1 MPQKGK
7 GMANLLIV
15 AEKPS
20 VAKSIANALG
30 VKENGKHEGYIEGF
44 TDYFGVTVWVTWCL
58 GHLVQMSY
66 PEAYDPK
73 YTRWRL
79 EDLPLLPEEF
89 KYEVIPETKKQFQI
103 VAKLMNSV
111 GESEQDKK
119 EKSTLSR
126 DNKFLVPVDGLIE
139 ATDAGREGE
148 LIFRLVYQEAHCRKP
163 FERLW
168 ISSMEDS
175 AIRDGFRNLKP
186 STAYDAL
193 YEAALCRERA
203 DWLVGIN
210 ATRLFSTLYRQT
222 LNVGRVMTP
231 TLAMLAGREEEI
243 MRFKPEP
250 VYALQITAGA
260 VRAEGEKI
268 RDKQEAGKRL
278 AVLKETETAAV
289 SKMEEVQKE
298 DKPPLLYDLTTL
310 QRDANR
316 MYGFTAQQTLD
327 LVQSLYEKKLAT
339 YPRTDSRYLTDE
351 MDDST
356 KRLACLMKEKW
367 GYTKIVPL
375 HTERVLD
382 SRKVSDH
389 HAILPTE
396 NVYDVTFSEL
406 PDGEQKILKLLASR
420 LLAALGNS
428 CRYTE
433 YHLEFTAADQIF
445 KASAKTVTDP
455 GWKDVESWILG
466 KRADEKEE
474 QENPDEDR
482 TPSGDESNKIL
493 EALSADPGY
502 FAEGRQMK
510 IMDATIHEGMTK
522 PKSRYTEGTLLSA
535 MERAGAKETPEE
547 AERKG
552 LGTPATRAGII
563 EKLVRIG
570 FVERSGSRK
579 TKYLVPTHKGISLV
593 TVMPEEIRS
602 PLLTADWE
610 QKLLK
615 VERQELSA
623 DAFMKEIETMISS
636 LVNTYEAIQDAEVMK
651 KESAEK
657 IGTCPA
663 CGADVVKRKKGYF
676 CSNRECRFALWKDNR
691 YFDAIGKKMT
701 RQIAESLITS
711 GKVNLTKCHSRKSGR
726 TYDAVL
732 LMTTG
737 DDGSVTFRME
747 FPDRKGDK
755 RK

>member
-1 MPQKGK
+1 MGYR
-7 GMANLLIV
+7 LVI

-20 VAKSIANALG
+20 VAQSIAKVIGADRKRDGYL
-30 VKENGKHEGYIEGF
+30 EGSGYL
-44 TDYFGVTVWVTWCL
+44 VSWCF
-58 GHLVQMSY
+58 GHLVELCEPQ
-66 PEAYDPK
+66 EYDEK
-73 YTRWRL
+73 YEKWRK
-79 EDLPLLPEEF
+79 EDLPIVPDPFRYRVSED
-89 KYEVIPETKKQFQI
+89 TKKQFR
-103 VAKLMNSV
+103 KL
-111 GESEQDKK
+111 K
-119 EKSTLSR
+119 ELMER
-126 DNKFLVPVDGLIE
+126 DDVDGLIE

-175 AIRDGFRNLKP
+175 AVRDGFRNLKP
-186 STAYDAL
+186 SSAYDSL
-193 YEAALCRERA
+193 YDAALCRERA

-210 ATRLFSTLYRQT
+210 ATRLFSTIYRQT

-268 RDKQEAGKRL
+268 RDKQEAGERL
-278 AVLKETETAAV
+278 AVLKGTETAAV

-298 DKPPLLYDLTTL
+298 DKPPLLYDLTSL

-316 MYGFTAQQTLD
+316 MYGITAQQTLD
-327 LVQSLYEKKLAT
+327 LAQSLYEKKLAT

>member
-1 MPQKGK
+1 MGYR
-7 GMANLLIV
+7 LVI

-20 VAKSIANALG
+20 VAQSIAKVIGADRKRDGYL
-30 VKENGKHEGYIEGF
+30 EGSGYL
-44 TDYFGVTVWVTWCL
+44 VSWCF
-58 GHLVQMSY
+58 GHLVELCEPQ
-66 PEAYDPK
+66 EYDEK
-73 YTRWRL
+73 YEKWRK
-79 EDLPLLPEEF
+79 EDLPIVPDPFRYRVSED
-89 KYEVIPETKKQFQI
+89 TKKQFR
-103 VAKLMNSV
+103 KL
-111 GESEQDKK
+111 K
-119 EKSTLSR
+119 ELMER
-126 DNKFLVPVDGLIE
+126 DDVDGLIE

-175 AIRDGFRNLKP
+175 AVRDGFRNLKP
-186 STAYDAL
+186 SSAYDSL
-193 YEAALCRERA
+193 YDAALCRERA

-210 ATRLFSTLYRQT
+210 ATRLFSTIYRQT

-268 RDKQEAGKRL
+268 RDKQEAGERL
-278 AVLKETETAAV
+278 AVLKGTETAAV

-316 MYGFTAQQTLD
+316 MYGITAQQTLD
-327 LVQSLYEKKLAT
+327 LAQSLYEKKLAT

-396 NVYDVTFSEL
+396 NVYDVIFSEL

-711 GKVNLTKCHSRKSGR
+711 GKVNLTKCRSRKSGR

-732 LMTTG
+732 IMTTG
-737 DDGSVTFRME
+737 DDGNVTFRME

>member
-1 MPQKGK
+1 VELCEPQDYD
-7 GMANLLIV
+7 
-15 AEKPS
+15 EKY
-20 VAKSIANALG
+20 
-30 VKENGKHEGYIEGF
+30 E
-44 TDYFGVTVWVTWCL
+44 
-58 GHLVQMSY
+58 
-66 PEAYDPK
+66 
-73 YTRWRL
+73 RWRK
-79 EDLPLLPEEF
+79 EDLPIVPDPFRYRVSED
-89 KYEVIPETKKQFQI
+89 TKKQFR
-103 VAKLMNSV
+103 KL
-111 GESEQDKK
+111 K
-119 EKSTLSR
+119 ELMER
-126 DNKFLVPVDGLIE
+126 DDVDGLIE

-168 ISSMEDS
+168 ISSMEDG
-175 AIRDGFRNLKP
+175 AIREGFRNLKP
-186 STAYDAL
+186 SSAYDAL

-243 MRFKPEP
+243 MQFKPEP
-250 VYALQITAGA
+250 VYTLQITAGA
-260 VRAEGEKI
+260 VMADGEKI
-268 RDKQEAGKRL
+268 KDRQEAKKRL
-278 AVLKETETAAV
+278 AILKETEVATV
-289 SKMEEVQKE
+289 SKMDEVQKE
-298 DKPPLLYDLTTL
+298 DRPPLLYDLTTL
-310 QRDANR
+310 QRDANQ

-327 LVQSLYEKKLAT
+327 LAQSLYEKKLAT

-375 HTERVLD
+375 NTGRVLD
-382 SRKVSDH
+382 SKKVSDH

-406 PDGEQKILKLLASR
+406 PEGEQKILS
-420 LLAALGNS
+420 LLAARLLSALGNP

-433 YHLEFTAADQIF
+433 YHLEFTAANQTF
-445 KASAKTVTDP
+445 RASAKTVTDL

-466 KRADEKEE
+466 KREEEKDDP
-474 QENPDEDR
+474 ENPDEDK
-482 TPSGDESNKIL
+482 TASGDESNKIL
-493 EALSADPGY
+493 EALSADPDY

-510 IMDATIHEGMTK
+510 IVDAAIHEGMTK
-522 PKSRYTEGTLLSA
+522 PKPRYTESTLLSA
-535 MERAGAKETPEE
+535 MERAGAKETPDE

-615 VERQELSA
+615 VERKELA
-623 DAFMKEIETMISS
+623 PEAFMKDIETMIST
-636 LVNTYEAIQDAEVMK
+636 LVDTYEAVQDAEVMK

-663 CGADVVKRKKGYF
+663 CGSAVVERKKGYF
-676 CSNRECRFALWKDNR
+676 CSNRECRFALWKENR

-701 RQIAESLITS
+701 RQIAESLLTS
-711 GKVNLTKCHSRKSGR
+711 GKVNLTKCRSRKSGS
-726 TYDAVL
+726 TYDATL

-747 FPDRKGDK
+747 FPDRKGAK

>member
-1 MPQKGK
+1 MGYR
-7 GMANLLIV
+7 LVI

-20 VAKSIANALG
+20 VAQSIAKVIGAGRKKDGYLEG
-30 VKENGKHEGYIEGF
+30 NGYL
-44 TDYFGVTVWVTWCL
+44 VSWCF
-58 GHLVQMSY
+58 GHLVELCEPQD
-66 PEAYDPK
+66 YDEK
-73 YTRWRL
+73 YEKWKK
-79 EDLPLLPEEF
+79 EDLPIVPDPFRYRISED
-89 KYEVIPETKKQFQI
+89 TKKQFR
-103 VAKLMNSV
+103 KL
-111 GESEQDKK
+111 K
-119 EKSTLSR
+119 ELMER
-126 DNKFLVPVDGLIE
+126 DDVDGLIE

-168 ISSMEDS
+168 ISSMEDD
-175 AIRDGFRNLKP
+175 AIREGFRNLKP
-186 STAYDAL
+186 SSAYDAL

-231 TLAMLAGREEEI
+231 TLAMLTGREEEI
-243 MRFKPEP
+243 MQFKPEP
-250 VYALQITAGA
+250 VYTLKITTGA
-260 VRAEGEKI
+260 VTADGEKI
-268 RDKQEAGKRL
+268 KDRQEAEKRL
-278 AVLKETETAAV
+278 AMLKRTEAATV

-316 MYGFTAQQTLD
+316 MYGFTGQQTLD
-327 LVQSLYEKKLAT
+327 LAQSLYEKKLAT

-356 KRLACLMKEKW
+356 KRLACLMKENW
-367 GYTKIVPL
+367 GYTKLVPL
-375 HTERVLD
+375 NTNRVLD
-382 SRKVSDH
+382 SKKVSDH

-406 PDGEQKILKLLASR
+406 PEGEQKILS
-420 LLAALGNS
+420 LLAARLLSALGNP

-433 YHLEFTAADQIF
+433 YHLEFTAADQTF
-445 KASAKTVTDP
+445 KASAKTITGP
-455 GWKDVESWILG
+455 GWKDVKSWILG
-466 KRADEKEE
+466 KRAEEQEE
-474 QENPDEDR
+474 QENPVEDK
-482 TPSGDESNKIL
+482 TASYDESNKIL
-493 EALSADPGY
+493 EALSADPDY

-510 IMDATIHEGMTK
+510 IVDTAIHESTTK
-522 PKSRYTEGTLLSA
+522 PKSRYTESTLLSA
-535 MERAGAKETPEE
+535 MERAGAKETPDE

-615 VERQELSA
+615 VERGELTPE
-623 DAFMKEIETMISS
+623 AFMKDIETMIST
-636 LVNTYEAIQDAEVMK
+636 LVDTYEAVQDAEVMR
-651 KESAEK
+651 KEAAGK
-657 IGTCPA
+657 IGICPA
-663 CGADVVKRKKGYF
+663 CGSEVVERKKGYF
-676 CSNRECRFALWKDNR
+676 CSNRECRFALWKENR

-701 RQIAESLITS
+701 RQIAESLLTS
-711 GKVNLTKCHSRKSGR
+711 GKVNLTKCRSRKSGS
-726 TYDAVL
+726 TYDVTL
-732 LMTTG
+732 LMTAG

-747 FPDRKGDK
+747 FPDRKGAK

>member
-1 MPQKGK
+1 MGYR
-7 GMANLLIV
+7 LVI

-20 VAKSIANALG
+20 VAQSIEKVIGADRKRDGYL
-30 VKENGKHEGYIEGF
+30 EGSGYL
-44 TDYFGVTVWVTWCL
+44 VSWCF
-58 GHLVQMSY
+58 GHLVELCEPQ
-66 PEAYDPK
+66 EYDEK
-73 YTRWRL
+73 YEKWRK
-79 EDLPLLPEEF
+79 EDLPIVPDPFRYRVSED
-89 KYEVIPETKKQFQI
+89 TKKQFR
-103 VAKLMNSV
+103 KL
-111 GESEQDKK
+111 K
-119 EKSTLSR
+119 ELMER
-126 DNKFLVPVDGLIE
+126 DDVDGLME

-175 AIRDGFRNLKP
+175 AVRDGFRNLKP
-186 STAYDAL
+186 SSAYDSL
-193 YEAALCRERA
+193 YDAALCRERA

-210 ATRLFSTLYRQT
+210 ATRLFSTIYRQT

-268 RDKQEAGKRL
+268 RDKQEAGERL
-278 AVLKETETAAV
+278 AVLKGTETAAV

-298 DKPPLLYDLTTL
+298 DKPPLLYDLTSL

-316 MYGFTAQQTLD
+316 MYGITAQQTLD
-327 LVQSLYEKKLAT
+327 LAQSLYEKKLAT

-711 GKVNLTKCHSRKSGR
+711 GKVNLTKCRSRKSGR

-732 LMTTG
+732 IMTTG
-737 DDGSVTFRME
+737 DDGNVTFRME

>member
-1 MPQKGK
+1 MGYR
-7 GMANLLIV
+7 LVI

-20 VAKSIANALG
+20 VAQSIAKVIGADRKRDGYL
-30 VKENGKHEGYIEGF
+30 EGSGYL
-44 TDYFGVTVWVTWCL
+44 VSWCF
-58 GHLVQMSY
+58 GHLVELCEPQ
-66 PEAYDPK
+66 EYDEK
-73 YTRWRL
+73 YEKWRK
-79 EDLPLLPEEF
+79 EDLPIVPDPFRYRVSED
-89 KYEVIPETKKQFQI
+89 TKKQFR
-103 VAKLMNSV
+103 KL
-111 GESEQDKK
+111 K
-119 EKSTLSR
+119 ELMER
-126 DNKFLVPVDGLIE
+126 DDVDGLIE

-175 AIRDGFRNLKP
+175 AVRDGFRNLKP
-186 STAYDAL
+186 SSAYDSL
-193 YEAALCRERA
+193 YDAALCRERA

-210 ATRLFSTLYRQT
+210 ATRLFSTIYRQT

-268 RDKQEAGKRL
+268 RDKQEAGERL
-278 AVLKETETAAV
+278 AVLKGTETAAV

-298 DKPPLLYDLTTL
+298 DKPPLLYDLTSL

-316 MYGFTAQQTLD
+316 MYGITAQQTLD
-327 LVQSLYEKKLAT
+327 LAQSLYEKKLAT

-570 FVERSGSRK
+570 FVERSGNRK

>member
-1 MPQKGK
+1 MNIRKDEDAGVTPGVFFILEKEKPMGYR
-7 GMANLLIV
+7 LVI

-20 VAKSIANALG
+20 VAQSIAKVIGADRKRDGYL
-30 VKENGKHEGYIEGF
+30 EGSGYL
-44 TDYFGVTVWVTWCL
+44 VSWCF
-58 GHLVQMSY
+58 GHLVELCEPQ
-66 PEAYDPK
+66 EYDRK
-73 YTRWRL
+73 YEKWRK
-79 EDLPLLPEEF
+79 EDLPIVPDPFRYRVSED
-89 KYEVIPETKKQFQI
+89 TKKQFR
-103 VAKLMNSV
+103 KL
-111 GESEQDKK
+111 K
-119 EKSTLSR
+119 ELMER
-126 DNKFLVPVDGLIE
+126 DDVDGLIE

-396 NVYDVTFSEL
+396 NVYDVIFSEL

-420 LLAALGNS
+420 LLAALGNP

-433 YHLEFTAADQIF
+433 YHLEFTAADQTF
-445 KASAKTVTDP
+445 KASAKTVTEP

-466 KRADEKEE
+466 KRAEEKEE
-474 QENPDEDR
+474 QENPDEDK

-510 IMDATIHEGMTK
+510 IMDAAIHEGVTK
-522 PKSRYTEGTLLSA
+522 PKSRYTESTLLSA
-535 MERAGAKETPEE
+535 MERAGAKETPDE

-570 FVERSGSRK
+570 FVERSGNRK
-579 TKYLVPTHKGISLV
+579 TKYLVPTHKDISLV

-602 PLLTADWE
+602 PLLTADW
-610 QKLLK
+610 
-615 VERQELSA
+615 
-623 DAFMKEIETMISS
+623 
-636 LVNTYEAIQDAEVMK
+636 
-651 KESAEK
+651 
-657 IGTCPA
+657 
-663 CGADVVKRKKGYF
+663 
-676 CSNRECRFALWKDNR
+676 
-691 YFDAIGKKMT
+691 
-701 RQIAESLITS
+701 
-711 GKVNLTKCHSRKSGR
+711 
-726 TYDAVL
+726 
-732 LMTTG
+732 
-737 DDGSVTFRME
+737 
-747 FPDRKGDK
+747 
-755 RK
+755 

>member
-1 MPQKGK
+1 MGYR
-7 GMANLLIV
+7 LVI

-20 VAKSIANALG
+20 VAQSIAKVIGADRKKDGYL
-30 VKENGKHEGYIEGF
+30 EGSGYL
-44 TDYFGVTVWVTWCL
+44 VSWCF
-58 GHLVQMSY
+58 GHLVELCEPQ
-66 PEAYDPK
+66 EYDEK
-73 YTRWRL
+73 YEKWRK
-79 EDLPLLPEEF
+79 EDLPIVPDPYRYRVSED
-89 KYEVIPETKKQFQI
+89 TKKQFR
-103 VAKLMNSV
+103 KL
-111 GESEQDKK
+111 K
-119 EKSTLSR
+119 ELMER
-126 DNKFLVPVDGLIE
+126 DDVDGLIE

-148 LIFRLVYQEAHCRKP
+148 LIFRLVYREAHCRKP

-168 ISSMEDS
+168 ISSMEDN
-175 AIRDGFRNLKP
+175 AIREGFRNLKP
-186 STAYDAL
+186 SSAYDAL

-250 VYALQITAGA
+250 VYTLQITAGA
-260 VRAEGEKI
+260 VRADGEKI
-268 RDKQEAGKRL
+268 RNKQEAEKRL
-278 AVLKETETAAV
+278 AVLKETETATV

-298 DKPPLLYDLTTL
+298 EKPPLLYDLTSL

-316 MYGFTAQQTLD
+316 MYGFTAQQILD
-327 LVQSLYEKKLAT
+327 IAQSLYEKKLAT

-389 HAILPTE
+389 YAILPTE

-406 PDGEQKILKLLASR
+406 PDEEQKILALLAAR
-420 LLAALGNS
+420 LLAALGNP

-433 YHLEFTAADQIF
+433 YHLEFAAADQIL

-455 GWKDVESWILG
+455 GWKDVEGWILG
-466 KRADEKEE
+466 KRAEEKEE
-474 QENPDEDR
+474 QPDEDK
-482 TPSGDESNKIL
+482 TSFGDESNKIL
-493 EALSADPGY
+493 EALSVDPDY

-510 IMDATIHEGMTK
+510 IMDATMHEGMTK
-522 PKSRYTEGTLLSA
+522 PKSRYTESTLLSA
-535 MERAGAKETPEE
+535 MERAGAKETPDE

-610 QKLLK
+610 QKLLE

-636 LVNTYEAIQDAEVMK
+636 LVDTYVAIQDADVMK

-663 CGADVVKRKKGYF
+663 CGSDVVERKKGYF
-676 CSNRECRFALWKDNR
+676 CSNRECRFVLWKKNR
-691 YFDAIGKKMT
+691 YFDAIGKKLT
-701 RQIAESLITS
+701 RQIAESLLTS
-711 GKVNLTKCHSRKSGR
+711 GKANLTKCRSRKSGR
-726 TYDAVL
+726 TYDASL

-747 FPDRKGDK
+747 FPDRKGAK
-755 RK
+755 RE

>member
-1 MPQKGK
+1 MTPGVFFILEREDPM
-7 GMANLLIV
+7 GNRLVI

-20 VAKSIANALG
+20 VAQSIAKVIGADRKMDRYL
-30 VKENGKHEGYIEGF
+30 EGSGYL
-44 TDYFGVTVWVTWCL
+44 VSWCF
-58 GHLVQMSY
+58 GHLVELCEPQ
-66 PEAYDPK
+66 EYDEK
-73 YTRWRL
+73 YEKWRK
-79 EDLPLLPEEF
+79 EDLPIVPDPFRYRVSED
-89 KYEVIPETKKQFQI
+89 TKKQFR
-103 VAKLMNSV
+103 KL
-111 GESEQDKK
+111 K
-119 EKSTLSR
+119 ELMER
-126 DNKFLVPVDGLIE
+126 DDVDGLIE

-175 AIRDGFRNLKP
+175 AVRDGFRNLKP
-186 STAYDAL
+186 SSAYDSL
-193 YEAALCRERA
+193 YDAALCRERA

-210 ATRLFSTLYRQT
+210 ATRLFSTIYRQT

-268 RDKQEAGKRL
+268 RDKQEAGERL
-278 AVLKETETAAV
+278 AVLKGTETAAV

-298 DKPPLLYDLTTL
+298 DKPPLLYDLTSL

-316 MYGFTAQQTLD
+316 MYGITAQQTLD
-327 LVQSLYEKKLAT
+327 LAQSLYEKKLAT

-676 CSNRECRFALWKDNR
+676 CSNRECRFALWKDNL

-711 GKVNLTKCHSRKSGR
+711 GKVNLTKCRSRKSGR

-732 LMTTG
+732 IMTTG
-737 DDGSVTFRME
+737 DDGNVTFRME

>member
-1 MPQKGK
+1 MGYR
-7 GMANLLIV
+7 LVI

-20 VAKSIANALG
+20 VAQSIAKVIGADRKRDGYL
-30 VKENGKHEGYIEGF
+30 EGSGYL
-44 TDYFGVTVWVTWCL
+44 VSWCF
-58 GHLVQMSY
+58 GHLVELCEPQ
-66 PEAYDPK
+66 EYDEK
-73 YTRWRL
+73 YEKWRK
-79 EDLPLLPEEF
+79 EDLPIVPDPFRYWVSED
-89 KYEVIPETKKQFQI
+89 TKKQFR
-103 VAKLMNSV
+103 KL
-111 GESEQDKK
+111 K
-119 EKSTLSR
+119 ELMER
-126 DNKFLVPVDGLIE
+126 DDVDGLIE

-175 AIRDGFRNLKP
+175 AVRDGFRNLKP
-186 STAYDAL
+186 SSAYDSL
-193 YEAALCRERA
+193 YDAALCRERA

-210 ATRLFSTLYRQT
+210 ATRLFSTIYRQT

-268 RDKQEAGKRL
+268 RDKQEAGERL
-278 AVLKETETAAV
+278 AVLKGTETAAV

-298 DKPPLLYDLTTL
+298 DKPPLLYDLTSL

-316 MYGFTAQQTLD
+316 MYGITAQQTLD
-327 LVQSLYEKKLAT
+327 LAQSLYEKKLAT

-711 GKVNLTKCHSRKSGR
+711 GKVNLTKCRSRKSGR

-732 LMTTG
+732 IMTTG
-737 DDGSVTFRME
+737 DDGNVTFRME

>member
-1 MPQKGK
+1 MGYR
-7 GMANLLIV
+7 LVI

-20 VAKSIANALG
+20 VAQSIAKVIGADRKRDGYL
-30 VKENGKHEGYIEGF
+30 EGSGYL
-44 TDYFGVTVWVTWCL
+44 VSWCF
-58 GHLVQMSY
+58 GHLVELCEPQ
-66 PEAYDPK
+66 EYDEK
-73 YTRWRL
+73 YEKWRK
-79 EDLPLLPEEF
+79 EDLPIVPDPFRYRVSED
-89 KYEVIPETKKQFQI
+89 TKKQFR
-103 VAKLMNSV
+103 KL
-111 GESEQDKK
+111 K
-119 EKSTLSR
+119 ELMER
-126 DNKFLVPVDGLIE
+126 DDVDGLIE

-175 AIRDGFRNLKP
+175 AVRDGFRNLKP
-186 STAYDAL
+186 SSAYDSL
-193 YEAALCRERA
+193 YDAALCRERA

-210 ATRLFSTLYRQT
+210 ATRLFSTIYRQT

-268 RDKQEAGKRL
+268 RDKQEAGERL
-278 AVLKETETAAV
+278 AVLKGTETAAV

-298 DKPPLLYDLTTL
+298 DKPPLLYDLTSL

-316 MYGFTAQQTLD
+316 MYGITAQQTLD
-327 LVQSLYEKKLAT
+327 LAQSLYEKKLAT

-711 GKVNLTKCHSRKSGR
+711 GKVNLTKCRSRKSGR

-732 LMTTG
+732 IMTTG
-737 DDGSVTFRME
+737 DDGNVTFRME

>member
-1 MPQKGK
+1 MGYR
-7 GMANLLIV
+7 LVI

-20 VAKSIANALG
+20 VAQSIAKVIGADRKKDGYLEG
-30 VKENGKHEGYIEGF
+30 NG
-44 TDYFGVTVWVTWCL
+44 YFVSWCF
-58 GHLVQMSY
+58 GHLVELCEPQD
-66 PEAYDPK
+66 YDEK
-73 YTRWRL
+73 YERWRK
-79 EDLPLLPEEF
+79 EDLPIVPDPFRYRVSED
-89 KYEVIPETKKQFQI
+89 TKKQFR
-103 VAKLMNSV
+103 KL
-111 GESEQDKK
+111 K
-119 EKSTLSR
+119 ELMER
-126 DNKFLVPVDGLIE
+126 DDVDGLIE

-168 ISSMEDS
+168 ISSMEDG
-175 AIRDGFRNLKP
+175 AIREGFRNLKP
-186 STAYDAL
+186 SSAYDAL

-243 MRFKPEP
+243 MQFKPEP
-250 VYALQITAGA
+250 VYTLQITAGA
-260 VRAEGEKI
+260 VMADGEKI
-268 RDKQEAGKRL
+268 KDRQEAKKRL
-278 AVLKETETAAV
+278 AILKETEVATV
-289 SKMEEVQKE
+289 SKMDEVQKE
-298 DKPPLLYDLTTL
+298 DRPPLLYDLTTL
-310 QRDANR
+310 QRDANQ

-327 LVQSLYEKKLAT
+327 LAQSLYEKKLAT

-375 HTERVLD
+375 NTGRVLD
-382 SRKVSDH
+382 SKKVSDH

-406 PDGEQKILKLLASR
+406 PEGEQKILS
-420 LLAALGNS
+420 LLAARLLSALGNP

-433 YHLEFTAADQIF
+433 YHLEFTAANQTF
-445 KASAKTVTDP
+445 RASAKTVTDL

-466 KRADEKEE
+466 KREEEKDDP
-474 QENPDEDR
+474 ENPDEDK
-482 TPSGDESNKIL
+482 TASGDESNKIL
-493 EALSADPGY
+493 EALSADPDY

-510 IMDATIHEGMTK
+510 IVDAAIHEGMTK
-522 PKSRYTEGTLLSA
+522 PKPRYTESTLLSA
-535 MERAGAKETPEE
+535 MERAGAKETPDE

-615 VERQELSA
+615 VERKELA
-623 DAFMKEIETMISS
+623 PEAFMKDIETMIST
-636 LVNTYEAIQDAEVMK
+636 LVDTYEAVQDAEVMK

-663 CGADVVKRKKGYF
+663 CGSAVVERKKGYF
-676 CSNRECRFALWKDNR
+676 CSNRECRFALWKENR

-701 RQIAESLITS
+701 RQIAESLLTS
-711 GKVNLTKCHSRKSGR
+711 GKVNLTKCRSRKSGS
-726 TYDAVL
+726 TYDATL

-747 FPDRKGDK
+747 FPDRKGAK

>member
-1 MPQKGK
+1 MGYR
-7 GMANLLIV
+7 LVI

-20 VAKSIANALG
+20 VAQSIAKVIGADRKKDGYLEG
-30 VKENGKHEGYIEGF
+30 NGYL
-44 TDYFGVTVWVTWCL
+44 VSWCF
-58 GHLVQMSY
+58 GHLVELCEPQD
-66 PEAYDPK
+66 YDEK
-73 YTRWRL
+73 YEKWRK
-79 EDLPLLPEEF
+79 EDLPIVPDPF
-89 KYEVIPETKKQFQI
+89 RYRVSADTKKQFR
-103 VAKLMNSV
+103 KL
-111 GESEQDKK
+111 K
-119 EKSTLSR
+119 ELMER
-126 DNKFLVPVDGLIE
+126 DDVDGLIE

-168 ISSMEDS
+168 ISSMEDG
-175 AIRDGFRNLKP
+175 AIREGFRNLKP
-186 STAYDAL
+186 SSAYDAL

-243 MRFKPEP
+243 MQFMPEP
-250 VYALQITAGA
+250 VYTLQVTAGA
-260 VRAEGEKI
+260 VRADGEKI
-268 RDKQEAGKRL
+268 KDRQEAEKRI
-278 AVLKETETAAV
+278 AMLKREEATTV

-327 LVQSLYEKKLAT
+327 LAQSLYEKKLAT
-339 YPRTDSRYLTDE
+339 YSRTDSRYLTDE

-367 GYTKIVPL
+367 GYTKLVPL
-375 HTERVLD
+375 NTERVLD
-382 SRKVSDH
+382 SKKVSDH

-396 NVYDVTFSEL
+396 NVYDVIFSEL
-406 PDGEQKILKLLASR
+406 PEGDQKILSLLTAR
-420 LLAALGNS
+420 LLSALGNP

-433 YHLEFTAADQIF
+433 YHLEFAVAEQTF
-445 KASAKTVTDP
+445 KASAKMVTDP

-466 KRADEKEE
+466 KRAEEKEE
-474 QENPDEDR
+474 QENSDEDK
-482 TPSGDESNKIL
+482 TAPDDESNKIL
-493 EALSADPGY
+493 EALSADPDY

-510 IMDATIHEGMTK
+510 IVDAAIHESMTK
-522 PKSRYTEGTLLSA
+522 PKSRYTESTLLSA
-535 MERAGAKETPEE
+535 MERAGAKETPDE

-552 LGTPATRAGII
+552 LGTPATRAEII
-563 EKLVRIG
+563 EKLIRIG
-570 FVERSGSRK
+570 FLERSGSRK

-602 PLLTADWE
+602 PLLTAEWE

-615 VERQELSA
+615 VERGELTPE
-623 DAFMKEIETMISS
+623 AFMKDIETMIST
-636 LVNTYEAIQDAEVMK
+636 LVDTYEAVQDAEVMK
-651 KESAEK
+651 KEAAEK
-657 IGTCPA
+657 IGICPA
-663 CGADVVKRKKGYF
+663 CGSAVVERKKGYF
-676 CSNRECRFALWKDNR
+676 CSRRECRFALWKENR

-701 RQIAESLITS
+701 RQIAESLLTS
-711 GKVNLTKCHSRKSGR
+711 GKVNLTKCRSRKSGS
-726 TYDAVL
+726 TYDATL
-732 LMTTG
+732 LMMTG

-747 FPDRKGDK
+747 FPDRKGAK

>member
-1 MPQKGK
+1 
-7 GMANLLIV
+7 
-15 AEKPS
+15 
-20 VAKSIANALG
+20 
-30 VKENGKHEGYIEGF
+30 
-44 TDYFGVTVWVTWCL
+44 
-58 GHLVQMSY
+58 
-66 PEAYDPK
+66 
-73 YTRWRL
+73 
-79 EDLPLLPEEF
+79 
-89 KYEVIPETKKQFQI
+89 
-103 VAKLMNSV
+103 
-111 GESEQDKK
+111 
-119 EKSTLSR
+119 
-126 DNKFLVPVDGLIE
+126 
-139 ATDAGREGE
+139 
-148 LIFRLVYQEAHCRKP
+148 
-163 FERLW
+163 
-168 ISSMEDS
+168 MEDS
-175 AIRDGFRNLKP
+175 AVRDGFRNLKP
-186 STAYDAL
+186 SSAYDSL
-193 YEAALCRERA
+193 YDAALCRERA

-210 ATRLFSTLYRQT
+210 ATRLFSTIYRQT

-268 RDKQEAGKRL
+268 RDKQEAGERL
-278 AVLKETETAAV
+278 AVLKGTETAAV

-298 DKPPLLYDLTTL
+298 DKPPLLYDLTSL

-316 MYGFTAQQTLD
+316 MYGITAQQTLD
-327 LVQSLYEKKLAT
+327 LAQSLYEKKLAT

-711 GKVNLTKCHSRKSGR
+711 GKVNLTKCRSRKSGR

-732 LMTTG
+732 IMTTG
-737 DDGSVTFRME
+737 DDGNVTFRME

>member
-1 MPQKGK
+1 MGYR
-7 GMANLLIV
+7 LVI

-20 VAKSIANALG
+20 VAQSIAKVIGAGRKKDGYLEG
-30 VKENGKHEGYIEGF
+30 NGYL
-44 TDYFGVTVWVTWCL
+44 VSWCF
-58 GHLVQMSY
+58 GHLVELCEPQD
-66 PEAYDPK
+66 YDEK
-73 YTRWRL
+73 YEKWRK
-79 EDLPLLPEEF
+79 EDLPIVPDPFRYRISED
-89 KYEVIPETKKQFQI
+89 TKKQFR
-103 VAKLMNSV
+103 KL
-111 GESEQDKK
+111 K
-119 EKSTLSR
+119 ELMER
-126 DNKFLVPVDGLIE
+126 DDVDGLIE

-168 ISSMEDS
+168 ISSMEDD
-175 AIRDGFRNLKP
+175 AIREGFRNLKP
-186 STAYDAL
+186 SSAYDAL

-231 TLAMLAGREEEI
+231 TLAMLTGREEEI
-243 MRFKPEP
+243 MQFKPEP
-250 VYALQITAGA
+250 VYTLKITAGA
-260 VRAEGEKI
+260 VTADGEKI
-268 RDKQEAGKRL
+268 KDRQEAEKRL
-278 AVLKETETAAV
+278 AMLKREEAATV

-327 LVQSLYEKKLAT
+327 LAQSLYEKKLAT

-367 GYTKIVPL
+367 GYTKLVPL
-375 HTERVLD
+375 NTNRVID
-382 SRKVSDH
+382 SKKVSDH

-406 PDGEQKILKLLASR
+406 PEGEQKILS
-420 LLAALGNS
+420 LLAARLLSALGNP
-428 CRYTE
+428 CKYTE
-433 YHLEFTAADQIF
+433 YHLEFTAADQTF

-455 GWKDVESWILG
+455 GWKNVEGWILG
-466 KRADEKEE
+466 KRAEEKDEP
-474 QENPDEDR
+474 ENPDEEK
-482 TPSGDESNKIL
+482 TASGDESNKIL
-493 EALSADPGY
+493 EALSADPDY

-510 IMDATIHEGMTK
+510 IVDAAIHEGMTK
-522 PKSRYTEGTLLSA
+522 PKPRYTESTLLSA
-535 MERAGAKETPEE
+535 MERAGAKETPDE

-552 LGTPATRAGII
+552 LGTPATRAGVI

-570 FVERSGSRK
+570 FVERRGSRK

-615 VERQELSA
+615 VERKELA
-623 DAFMKEIETMISS
+623 PEAFMKDIETMIST
-636 LVNTYEAIQDAEVMK
+636 LVDTYEAVQDAEVMK

-663 CGADVVKRKKGYF
+663 CGSAVVERKKGYF
-676 CSNRECRFALWKDNR
+676 CSNRECRFALWKENR

-701 RQIAESLITS
+701 RQIAESLLTS
-711 GKVNLTKCHSRKSGR
+711 GKVNLTKCRSRKSGS
-726 TYDAVL
+726 TYDATL

-747 FPDRKGDK
+747 FPDRKGAK

>member
-1 MPQKGK
+1 MGYR
-7 GMANLLIV
+7 LVI

-20 VAKSIANALG
+20 VAQSIAKVIGADRKRDGYL
-30 VKENGKHEGYIEGF
+30 EGSGYL
-44 TDYFGVTVWVTWCL
+44 VSWCF
-58 GHLVQMSY
+58 GHLVELCEPQ
-66 PEAYDPK
+66 EYDEK
-73 YTRWRL
+73 YEKWRK
-79 EDLPLLPEEF
+79 EDLPIVPDPFRYRVSED
-89 KYEVIPETKKQFQI
+89 TKKQFR
-103 VAKLMNSV
+103 KL
-111 GESEQDKK
+111 K
-119 EKSTLSR
+119 ELMER
-126 DNKFLVPVDGLIE
+126 DDVDGLIE

-175 AIRDGFRNLKP
+175 AVRDGFRNLKP
-186 STAYDAL
+186 SSAYDSL
-193 YEAALCRERA
+193 YDAALCRERA

-210 ATRLFSTLYRQT
+210 ATRLFSTIYRQT

-268 RDKQEAGKRL
+268 RDKQEAGERL
-278 AVLKETETAAV
+278 AVLKGTETAAV

-298 DKPPLLYDLTTL
+298 DKPPLLYDLTSL

-316 MYGFTAQQTLD
+316 MYGITAQQTLD
-327 LVQSLYEKKLAT
+327 LAQSLYEKKLAT

-522 PKSRYTEGTLLSA
+522 PKSRYTESTLLSA

-711 GKVNLTKCHSRKSGR
+711 GKVNLTKCRSRKSGR

-732 LMTTG
+732 IMTTG
-737 DDGSVTFRME
+737 DDGNVTFRME

>member
-1 MPQKGK
+1 MNIRKDEDAGVTPGVFFILEKEKPMGYR
-7 GMANLLIV
+7 LVI

-20 VAKSIANALG
+20 VAQSIAKVIGADRKRDGYL
-30 VKENGKHEGYIEGF
+30 EGSGYL
-44 TDYFGVTVWVTWCL
+44 VSWCF
-58 GHLVQMSY
+58 GHLVELCEPQ
-66 PEAYDPK
+66 EYDRK
-73 YTRWRL
+73 YEKWRK
-79 EDLPLLPEEF
+79 EDLPIVPDPFRYRVSED
-89 KYEVIPETKKQFQI
+89 TKKQFR
-103 VAKLMNSV
+103 KL
-111 GESEQDKK
+111 K
-119 EKSTLSR
+119 ELMER
-126 DNKFLVPVDGLIE
+126 DDVDGLIE

-396 NVYDVTFSEL
+396 NVYDVIFSEL

-420 LLAALGNS
+420 LLAALGNP

-433 YHLEFTAADQIF
+433 YHLEFTAADQTF
-445 KASAKTVTDP
+445 KASAKTVTEP

-466 KRADEKEE
+466 KRAEEKEE
-474 QENPDEDR
+474 QENPDEDK

-510 IMDATIHEGMTK
+510 IMDAAIHEGVTK
-522 PKSRYTEGTLLSA
+522 PKSRYTESTLLSA
-535 MERAGAKETPEE
+535 MERAGAKETPDE

-570 FVERSGSRK
+570 FVERSGNRK
-579 TKYLVPTHKGISLV
+579 TKYLVPTHKDISLV

-663 CGADVVKRKKGYF
+663 CGADVVERKKGYF

>member
-1 MPQKGK
+1 MGYR
-7 GMANLLIV
+7 LVI

-20 VAKSIANALG
+20 VAQSIAKVIGADRKKDGYLEG
-30 VKENGKHEGYIEGF
+30 NGYL
-44 TDYFGVTVWVTWCL
+44 VSWCF
-58 GHLVQMSY
+58 GHLVELCEPQD
-66 PEAYDPK
+66 YDEK
-73 YTRWRL
+73 YEKWRK
-79 EDLPLLPEEF
+79 EDLPIVPDPFRYRVSED
-89 KYEVIPETKKQFQI
+89 TKKQFR
-103 VAKLMNSV
+103 KL
-111 GESEQDKK
+111 K
-119 EKSTLSR
+119 ELMER
-126 DNKFLVPVDGLIE
+126 DDVDGLIE

-148 LIFRLVYQEAHCRKP
+148 LIFRLVYHEAHCRKP

-168 ISSMEDS
+168 ISSMEDN
-175 AIRDGFRNLKP
+175 AIREGFRNLKP
-186 STAYDAL
+186 SSAYDAL

-243 MRFKPEP
+243 MQFKPEP

-260 VRAEGEKI
+260 VRADGEKI
-268 RDKQEAGKRL
+268 KDRQEAEKRL
-278 AVLKETETAAV
+278 AILKETEAATV

-298 DKPPLLYDLTTL
+298 DKPPFLYDLTTL

-327 LVQSLYEKKLAT
+327 LAQSLYEKKLVT

-367 GYTKIVPL
+367 GYTKLVPL
-375 HTERVLD
+375 NTNRVLD
-382 SRKVSDH
+382 SKKVSDH

-396 NVYDVTFSEL
+396 HVYDVTFSEL
-406 PDGEQKILKLLASR
+406 PEGEQKILS
-420 LLAALGNS
+420 LLAARLLSALGNP
-428 CRYTE
+428 CKYTE
-433 YHLEFTAADQIF
+433 YHLEFTAADQTF

-455 GWKDVESWILG
+455 GWKNVEGWILG
-466 KRADEKEE
+466 KRAEEKDEP
-474 QENPDEDR
+474 ENPDEEK
-482 TPSGDESNKIL
+482 TASGDESNKIL
-493 EALSADPGY
+493 EALSADPDY

-510 IMDATIHEGMTK
+510 IVDAAIHEGMTK
-522 PKSRYTEGTLLSA
+522 PKPRYTESTLLSA
-535 MERAGAKETPEE
+535 MERAGAKETPDE

-610 QKLLK
+610 QKLLQ
-615 VERQELSA
+615 VERRELA
-623 DAFMKEIETMISS
+623 PDTFMKEIEAMITS
-636 LVNTYEAIQDAEVMK
+636 LVDTYEAVQNAEVMN
-651 KESAEK
+651 KETVEK
-657 IGTCPA
+657 IGVCPV
-663 CGADVVKRKKGYF
+663 CGSVVVERKKGYF
-676 CSNRECRFALWKDNR
+676 CSNRECQFALWKENR

-701 RQIAESLITS
+701 RQIAESLITT
-711 GKVNLTKCHSRKSGR
+711 GKANLTKCRSRKSGS

-732 LMTTG
+732 RMTTG

-747 FPDRKGDK
+747 FPDRKGAK

>member
-1 MPQKGK
+1 MGYR
-7 GMANLLIV
+7 LVI

-20 VAKSIANALG
+20 VAQSIAKVIGADRKKDGYLEG
-30 VKENGKHEGYIEGF
+30 NGYL
-44 TDYFGVTVWVTWCL
+44 VSWCF
-58 GHLVQMSY
+58 GHLVELCEPQD
-66 PEAYDPK
+66 YDEK
-73 YTRWRL
+73 YERWRK
-79 EDLPLLPEEF
+79 EDLPIVPDPFRYRVSED
-89 KYEVIPETKKQFQI
+89 TKKQFR
-103 VAKLMNSV
+103 KL
-111 GESEQDKK
+111 K
-119 EKSTLSR
+119 ELMER
-126 DNKFLVPVDGLIE
+126 DDVDGLIE

-168 ISSMEDS
+168 ISSMEDG
-175 AIRDGFRNLKP
+175 AIREGFRNLKP
-186 STAYDAL
+186 SSAYDAL

-243 MRFKPEP
+243 MQFKPEP
-250 VYALQITAGA
+250 VYTLQITAGA
-260 VRAEGEKI
+260 VMADGEKI
-268 RDKQEAGKRL
+268 KDRQEAKKRL
-278 AVLKETETAAV
+278 AILKETEVATV
-289 SKMEEVQKE
+289 SKMDEVQKE
-298 DKPPLLYDLTTL
+298 DRPPLLYDLTTL
-310 QRDANR
+310 QRDANQ

-327 LVQSLYEKKLAT
+327 LAQSLYEKKLAT

-375 HTERVLD
+375 NTGRVLD
-382 SRKVSDH
+382 SKKVSDH

-406 PDGEQKILKLLASR
+406 PEGEQKILS
-420 LLAALGNS
+420 LLAARLLSALGNP

-433 YHLEFTAADQIF
+433 YHLEFTAANQTF
-445 KASAKTVTDP
+445 RASAKTVTDL

-466 KRADEKEE
+466 KREEEKDDP
-474 QENPDEDR
+474 ENPDEDK
-482 TPSGDESNKIL
+482 TASGDESNKIL
-493 EALSADPGY
+493 EALSADPDY

-510 IMDATIHEGMTK
+510 IVDAAIHEGMTK
-522 PKSRYTEGTLLSA
+522 PKPRYTESTLLSA
-535 MERAGAKETPEE
+535 MERAGAKETPDE

-579 TKYLVPTHKGISLV
+579 TKYLVPTHKGIFLV

-615 VERQELSA
+615 VERKELA
-623 DAFMKEIETMISS
+623 PEAFMKDIETMIST
-636 LVNTYEAIQDAEVMK
+636 LVDTYEAVQDAEVMK

-663 CGADVVKRKKGYF
+663 CGSAVVERKKGYF
-676 CSNRECRFALWKDNR
+676 CSNRECRFALWKENR

-701 RQIAESLITS
+701 RQIAESLLTS
-711 GKVNLTKCHSRKSGR
+711 GKVNLTKCRSRKSGS
-726 TYDAVL
+726 TYDATL

-747 FPDRKGDK
+747 FPDRKGAK

>member
-1 MPQKGK
+1 MGYR
-7 GMANLLIV
+7 LVI

-20 VAKSIANALG
+20 VAQSIAKVIGADRKRDGYL
-30 VKENGKHEGYIEGF
+30 EGSGYL
-44 TDYFGVTVWVTWCL
+44 VSWCF
-58 GHLVQMSY
+58 GHLVELCEPQ
-66 PEAYDPK
+66 EYDEK
-73 YTRWRL
+73 YEKWRK
-79 EDLPLLPEEF
+79 EDLPIVPDPFRYRVSED
-89 KYEVIPETKKQFQI
+89 TKKQFR
-103 VAKLMNSV
+103 KL
-111 GESEQDKK
+111 K
-119 EKSTLSR
+119 ELMER
-126 DNKFLVPVDGLIE
+126 DDVDGLIE

-268 RDKQEAGKRL
+268 RDKQEAGERL
-278 AVLKETETAAV
+278 AVLKGTETAAV

-298 DKPPLLYDLTTL
+298 DKPPLLYDLTSL

-316 MYGFTAQQTLD
+316 MYGITAQQTLD
-327 LVQSLYEKKLAT
+327 LAQSLYEKKLAT

-711 GKVNLTKCHSRKSGR
+711 GKVNLTKCRSRKSGR

-732 LMTTG
+732 IMTTG
-737 DDGSVTFRME
+737 DDGNVTFRME

>member
-1 MPQKGK
+1 MGYR
-7 GMANLLIV
+7 LVI

-20 VAKSIANALG
+20 VAQSIAKVIGADRKRDGYL
-30 VKENGKHEGYIEGF
+30 EGSGYL
-44 TDYFGVTVWVTWCL
+44 VSWCF
-58 GHLVQMSY
+58 GHLVELCEPQ
-66 PEAYDPK
+66 EYDEK
-73 YTRWRL
+73 YEKWRK
-79 EDLPLLPEEF
+79 EDLPIVPDPFRYRVSED
-89 KYEVIPETKKQFQI
+89 TKKQFR
-103 VAKLMNSV
+103 KL
-111 GESEQDKK
+111 K
-119 EKSTLSR
+119 ELMER
-126 DNKFLVPVDGLIE
+126 DDVDGLIE

-175 AIRDGFRNLKP
+175 AVRDGFRNLKP
-186 STAYDAL
+186 SSAYDSL
-193 YEAALCRERA
+193 YDAALCRERA

-210 ATRLFSTLYRQT
+210 ATRLFSTIYRQT

-268 RDKQEAGKRL
+268 RDKQEAGERL
-278 AVLKETETAAV
+278 AVLKGTETAAV

-298 DKPPLLYDLTTL
+298 DKPPLLYDLTSL

-316 MYGFTAQQTLD
+316 MYGITAQQTLD
-327 LVQSLYEKKLAT
+327 LAQSLYEKKLAT

-711 GKVNLTKCHSRKSGR
+711 GKVNLTKCRSRKSGR

-732 LMTTG
+732 IMTTG
-737 DDGSVTFRME
+737 DDGNVTFRME

-755 RK
+755 IK

>member
-1 MPQKGK
+1 MGYR
-7 GMANLLIV
+7 LVI

-20 VAKSIANALG
+20 VAQSIAKVIGADRKKDGYLEG
-30 VKENGKHEGYIEGF
+30 NGYL
-44 TDYFGVTVWVTWCL
+44 VSWCF
-58 GHLVQMSY
+58 GHLVELCEPQD
-66 PEAYDPK
+66 YDEK
-73 YTRWRL
+73 YERWRK
-79 EDLPLLPEEF
+79 EDLPIVPDPFRYRVSED
-89 KYEVIPETKKQFQI
+89 TKKQFR
-103 VAKLMNSV
+103 KL
-111 GESEQDKK
+111 K
-119 EKSTLSR
+119 ELMER
-126 DNKFLVPVDGLIE
+126 DDVDGLIE

-168 ISSMEDS
+168 ISSMEDG
-175 AIRDGFRNLKP
+175 AIREGFRNLKP
-186 STAYDAL
+186 SSAYDAL

-243 MRFKPEP
+243 MQFKPEP
-250 VYALQITAGA
+250 VYTLQITAGA
-260 VRAEGEKI
+260 VMADGEKI
-268 RDKQEAGKRL
+268 KDRQEAKKRL
-278 AVLKETETAAV
+278 AILKETEVATV
-289 SKMEEVQKE
+289 SKMDEVQKE
-298 DKPPLLYDLTTL
+298 DRPPLLYDLTTL
-310 QRDANR
+310 QRDANQ

-327 LVQSLYEKKLAT
+327 LAQSLYEKKLAT

-375 HTERVLD
+375 NTGRVLD
-382 SRKVSDH
+382 SKKVSDH

-406 PDGEQKILKLLASR
+406 PEGEQKILS
-420 LLAALGNS
+420 LLAARLLSALGNP

-433 YHLEFTAADQIF
+433 YHLEFTAANQTF
-445 KASAKTVTDP
+445 RASAKTVTDL

-466 KRADEKEE
+466 KREEEKDDP
-474 QENPDEDR
+474 ENPDEDK
-482 TPSGDESNKIL
+482 TASGDESNKIL
-493 EALSADPGY
+493 EALSADPDY

-510 IMDATIHEGMTK
+510 IVDAAIHEGMTK
-522 PKSRYTEGTLLSA
+522 PKPRYTESTLLSA
-535 MERAGAKETPEE
+535 MERAGAKETPDE

-615 VERQELSA
+615 VERKELA
-623 DAFMKEIETMISS
+623 PEAFMKDIETMIST
-636 LVNTYEAIQDAEVMK
+636 LVDTYEAVQDAEVMK

-663 CGADVVKRKKGYF
+663 CGSAVVERKKGYF
-676 CSNRECRFALWKDNR
+676 CSNRECRFALWKENR

-701 RQIAESLITS
+701 RQIAESLLTS
-711 GKVNLTKCHSRKSGR
+711 GKVNLTKCRSRKSGS
-726 TYDAVL
+726 TYDATL

-747 FPDRKGDK
+747 FPDRKGAK

>member
-1 MPQKGK
+1 MGYR
-7 GMANLLIV
+7 LVI

-20 VAKSIANALG
+20 VAQSIAKVIGADRKKDGYLEG
-30 VKENGKHEGYIEGF
+30 NGYL
-44 TDYFGVTVWVTWCL
+44 VSWCF
-58 GHLVQMSY
+58 GHLVELCEPQD
-66 PEAYDPK
+66 YDEK
-73 YTRWRL
+73 YERWRK
-79 EDLPLLPEEF
+79 EDLPIVPDPFRYRVSED
-89 KYEVIPETKKQFQI
+89 TKKQFR
-103 VAKLMNSV
+103 KL
-111 GESEQDKK
+111 K
-119 EKSTLSR
+119 ELMER
-126 DNKFLVPVDGLIE
+126 DDVDGLIE

-168 ISSMEDS
+168 ISSMEDG
-175 AIRDGFRNLKP
+175 AIREGFRNLKP
-186 STAYDAL
+186 SSAYDAL

-243 MRFKPEP
+243 MQFKPEP
-250 VYALQITAGA
+250 VYTLQITAGA
-260 VRAEGEKI
+260 VMADGEKI
-268 RDKQEAGKRL
+268 KDRQEAKKRL
-278 AVLKETETAAV
+278 AILKETEVATV
-289 SKMEEVQKE
+289 SKTDEVQKE
-298 DKPPLLYDLTTL
+298 DRPPLLYDLTTL
-310 QRDANR
+310 QRDANQ

-327 LVQSLYEKKLAT
+327 LAQSLYEKKLAT
-339 YPRTDSRYLTDE
+339 YPRTDSRYL
-351 MDDST
+351 
-356 KRLACLMKEKW
+356 ACLMKEKW

-375 HTERVLD
+375 NTGRVLD
-382 SRKVSDH
+382 SKKVSDH

-406 PDGEQKILKLLASR
+406 PEGEQKILS
-420 LLAALGNS
+420 LLAARLLSALGNP

-433 YHLEFTAADQIF
+433 YHLEFTAANQTF
-445 KASAKTVTDP
+445 RASAKTVTDL

-466 KRADEKEE
+466 KREEEKDDP
-474 QENPDEDR
+474 ENPDEDK
-482 TPSGDESNKIL
+482 TASGDESNKIL
-493 EALSADPGY
+493 EALSADPDY

-510 IMDATIHEGMTK
+510 IVDAAIHEGMTK
-522 PKSRYTEGTLLSA
+522 PKPRYTESTLLSA
-535 MERAGAKETPEE
+535 MERAGAKETPDE

-615 VERQELSA
+615 VERKELA
-623 DAFMKEIETMISS
+623 PEAFMKDIETMIST
-636 LVNTYEAIQDAEVMK
+636 LVDTYEAVQDAEVMK

-663 CGADVVKRKKGYF
+663 CGSAVVERKKGYF
-676 CSNRECRFALWKDNR
+676 CSNRECRFALWKENR

-701 RQIAESLITS
+701 RQIAESLLTS
-711 GKVNLTKCHSRKSGR
+711 GKVNLTKCRSRKSGS
-726 TYDAVL
+726 TYDATL

-747 FPDRKGDK
+747 FPDRKGAK

>member
-1 MPQKGK
+1 MGYR
-7 GMANLLIV
+7 LVI

-20 VAKSIANALG
+20 VAQSIAKGIGADRKKDGYLEG
-30 VKENGKHEGYIEGF
+30 NGYL
-44 TDYFGVTVWVTWCL
+44 VSWCF
-58 GHLVQMSY
+58 GHLVELCEPQD
-66 PEAYDPK
+66 YDEK
-73 YTRWRL
+73 YERWRK
-79 EDLPLLPEEF
+79 EDLPIVPDPFRYRVSED
-89 KYEVIPETKKQFQI
+89 TKKQFR
-103 VAKLMNSV
+103 KL
-111 GESEQDKK
+111 K
-119 EKSTLSR
+119 ELMER
-126 DNKFLVPVDGLIE
+126 DDVDGLIE

-168 ISSMEDS
+168 ISSMEDG
-175 AIRDGFRNLKP
+175 AIREGFRNLKP
-186 STAYDAL
+186 SSAYDAL

-243 MRFKPEP
+243 MQFKPEP
-250 VYALQITAGA
+250 VYTLQITAGA
-260 VRAEGEKI
+260 VMADGEKI
-268 RDKQEAGKRL
+268 KDRQEAKKRL
-278 AVLKETETAAV
+278 AILKETEVATV
-289 SKMEEVQKE
+289 SKMDEVQKE
-298 DKPPLLYDLTTL
+298 DRPPLLYDLTTL
-310 QRDANR
+310 QRDANQ

-327 LVQSLYEKKLAT
+327 LAQSLYEKKLAT

-375 HTERVLD
+375 NTGRVLD
-382 SRKVSDH
+382 SKKVSDH

-406 PDGEQKILKLLASR
+406 PEGEQKILS
-420 LLAALGNS
+420 LLAARLLSALGNP

-433 YHLEFTAADQIF
+433 YHLEFTAANQTF
-445 KASAKTVTDP
+445 RASAKTVTDL

-466 KRADEKEE
+466 KREEEKDDP
-474 QENPDEDR
+474 ENPDEDK
-482 TPSGDESNKIL
+482 TASGDESNKIL
-493 EALSADPGY
+493 EALSADPDY

-510 IMDATIHEGMTK
+510 IVDAAIHEGMTK
-522 PKSRYTEGTLLSA
+522 PKPRYTESTLLSA
-535 MERAGAKETPEE
+535 MERAGAKETPDE

-615 VERQELSA
+615 VERKELA
-623 DAFMKEIETMISS
+623 PEAFMKDIETMIST
-636 LVNTYEAIQDAEVMK
+636 LVDTYEAVQDAEVMK

-663 CGADVVKRKKGYF
+663 CGSAVVERKKGYF
-676 CSNRECRFALWKDNR
+676 CSNRECRFALWKENR

-701 RQIAESLITS
+701 RQIAESLLTS
-711 GKVNLTKCHSRKSGR
+711 GKVNLTKCRSRKSGS
-726 TYDAVL
+726 TYDATL

-747 FPDRKGDK
+747 FPDRKGAK

>member
-1 MPQKGK
+1 MGYR
-7 GMANLLIV
+7 LVI

-20 VAKSIANALG
+20 VAQSIAKVIGADRKRDGYL
-30 VKENGKHEGYIEGF
+30 EGSGYL
-44 TDYFGVTVWVTWCL
+44 VSWCF
-58 GHLVQMSY
+58 GHLVELCEPQ
-66 PEAYDPK
+66 EYDEK
-73 YTRWRL
+73 YEKWRK
-79 EDLPLLPEEF
+79 EDLPIVPDPFRYRVSED
-89 KYEVIPETKKQFQI
+89 TKKQFR
-103 VAKLMNSV
+103 KL
-111 GESEQDKK
+111 K
-119 EKSTLSR
+119 ELMER
-126 DNKFLVPVDGLIE
+126 DDVDGLIE

-175 AIRDGFRNLKP
+175 AVRDGFRNLKP
-186 STAYDAL
+186 SSAYDSL
-193 YEAALCRERA
+193 YDAALCRERA

-210 ATRLFSTLYRQT
+210 ATRLFSTIYRQT

-268 RDKQEAGKRL
+268 RDKQEAGERL
-278 AVLKETETAAV
+278 AVLKGTETAAV

-711 GKVNLTKCHSRKSGR
+711 GKVNLTKCRSRKSGR

-732 LMTTG
+732 IMTTG
-737 DDGSVTFRME
+737 DDGNVTFRME

>member
-1 MPQKGK
+1 MGYR
-7 GMANLLIV
+7 LVI

-20 VAKSIANALG
+20 VAQSIAKVIGADRKRDGYL
-30 VKENGKHEGYIEGF
+30 EGSGYL
-44 TDYFGVTVWVTWCL
+44 VSWCF
-58 GHLVQMSY
+58 GHLVELCEPQ
-66 PEAYDPK
+66 EYDEK
-73 YTRWRL
+73 YEKWRK
-79 EDLPLLPEEF
+79 EDLPIVPDPFRYRVSED
-89 KYEVIPETKKQFQI
+89 TKKQFR
-103 VAKLMNSV
+103 KL
-111 GESEQDKK
+111 K
-119 EKSTLSR
+119 ELMER
-126 DNKFLVPVDGLIE
+126 DDVDGLIE

-175 AIRDGFRNLKP
+175 AVRDGFRNLKP
-186 STAYDAL
+186 SSAYDSL
-193 YEAALCRERA
+193 YDAALCRERA

-210 ATRLFSTLYRQT
+210 ATRLFSTIYRQT

-268 RDKQEAGKRL
+268 RDKQEAGERL
-278 AVLKETETAAV
+278 AVLKGTETAAV

-298 DKPPLLYDLTTL
+298 DKPPLLYDLTSA

-316 MYGFTAQQTLD
+316 MYGITAQQTLD
-327 LVQSLYEKKLAT
+327 LAQSLYEKKLAT

-570 FVERSGSRK
+570 FVERSG
-579 TKYLVPTHKGISLV
+579 VP
-593 TVMPEEIRS
+593 EN
-602 PLLTADWE
+602 
-610 QKLLK
+610 K
-615 VERQELSA
+615 VPCS
-623 DAFMKEIETMISS
+623 DAQGHF
-636 LVNTYEAIQDAEVMK
+636 
-651 KESAEK
+651 
-657 IGTCPA
+657 P
-663 CGADVVKRKKGYF
+663 
-676 CSNRECRFALWKDNR
+676 
-691 YFDAIGKKMT
+691 
-701 RQIAESLITS
+701 
-711 GKVNLTKCHSRKSGR
+711 CHSYARRDPLAASYGR
-726 TYDAVL
+726 LGAETAEGGE
-732 LMTTG
+732 TG
-737 DDGSVTFRME
+737 AFCGCLYEGNRDNDFLSRQYL
-747 FPDRKGDK
+747 
-755 RK
+755 